1 MHRNNSSTPVNTR
14 TISLF
19 DDEKNKQYCTNKIKT
34 TKYNVITFLPLS
46 ILFQFTTYSNIYF
59 LIVAIILAIKKISP
73 QDPTVALI
81 PFIFVIIVG
90 VLVEL
95 FEEIKKWRNDTNFNN
110 STTIIVSPTT
120 KNESIIKWAELKV
133 GNVIKVLKNETIP
146 SDILIIKT
154 SLQNHFCYMQ
164 TTNLD
169 GESAL
174 KPRELISLLQNKL
187 EFTKFNTLD
196 VSLLEGSLID
206 IELPN
211 ANIYKCNGSITL
223 KNNEKSY
230 IQIDNILLRG
240 TTLKNTDYVYGV
252 ILYTGKD
259 TKIMKN
265 IQTSSIKSSS
275 IEDIINNIII
285 GVMIFVFVLCIVCTI
300 IGMVFLKRNI
310 PSYKDG
316 NLNAEYIYY
325 NHDDD
330 FPYVL
335 EFFRLFAAFFILFNN
350 IIPISMAITFT
361 IAKVIQIIII
371 EFDKE
376 LKKDPGDHLK
386 VLSTRLQEDLGKVK
400 YIFTDKTGTLTRN
413 EMIFKGCSIFGML
426 YFEDINT
433 KKDEETTYTAKK
445 PDVEQQLRV
454 SLENGSP
461 LQTIN
466 EKSIFNTTKDA
477 IEEFGLNITLNHNVL
492 SELDENGKGKVYQ
505 GPNPDEVA
513 LVSAM
518 KNIGIEF
525 MERIGKSISVMLL
538 GSKIKKYEIMQIFA
552 YTSERK
558 RSGIIVKDLEN
569 NDLIL
574 FVKGAD
580 EKIFEMCDD
589 FSKDNLLEQV
599 KIHLD
604 LFAKNGLRTL
614 CYASRHL
621 SKDEYDAWVV
631 DYEKIKTEALMDISK
646 LPELEEKISQI
657 ENGVLLIGVSGLED
671 KLQDEVREDISKFIE
686 AGIQLWMITG
696 DQMKTAESIGYSSG
710 FFEDDTEVYK
720 IKSCESKNEIHS
732 NIKSILEDISKME
745 KELSNFKFQSGTN
758 SVSKKKEEMNDDFKG
773 LNLPDS
779 NLRLN
784 DNVYDN
790 KQNDNQNDTIRKTN
804 NNENRK
810 SMNYLSINYNPNGN
824 TNSNRSLN
832 DNKSINDIS
841 ILKFMYNKNYLIDS
855 TYDKNE
861 VNTFIKF
868 VSEANENSKHLD
880 TNTPDHLFKQYESE
894 LSNIISKKE
903 AMLSLTKITS
913 FDILK
918 KTKIDKGINTIN
930 FGLVIEGNA
939 LIKCITNEVADDFYQ
954 LILKARSIVCCRC
967 TPVQKALIVEFI
979 KNRSNE
985 ICLAIGDGGN
995 DVNMIK
1001 KANVGVGIFG
1011 KEGHQAAYNSDYAIG
1026 QFKYL
1031 KRLLFYHGRY
1041 ILMRNSYFIY
1051 FFFYKGL
1058 LFCFPDGWFGFVSG
1072 FSGSN
1077 FWDFVW
1083 FTMYTGLVSTMPPV
1097 VIMVFEEDIDTDFE
1111 GVPNKERLLTLLPD
1125 IYREYRDSKP
1135 FNEVRYYTIFILGIA
1150 HSAVYYIW
1158 GMYNFKY
1165 GITDSSGKEMGMWD
1179 ISMLSMLTL
1188 LVVQYVILF
1197 LDTNKYY
1204 IWVYLAHGAQILVN
1218 VLFGIIYGLGESD
1231 ELGAYTFDVLSN
1243 WNFWLSLICCIHMC
1257 LIPVYISKYA
1267 AYLFGDNIIN
1277 NIRNGNYE
1285 HDLKRKKY
1293 VKKINQMMKCTRSV
1307 AKFKKIYHNQETN
1320 QNQDDNF
1327 AEKKMKE
1334 MVEMYKKNKKANPPP
1349 AQMKSKSDRMTK
1361 DKYII
1366 QVSSVKNVN
1375 DENNHFV
1382 NNNDNNNDIT
1392 NNINDPVFTNKVEIN
1407 YGTEKHDVNKEEN
1420 GILQRDNKSSNLNQ
1434 KEKSDSNLI
1443 SIESHQ

>member
-1 MHRNNSSTPVNTR
+1 MQKRTSSNSIKTR
-14 TISLF
+14 IISLF
-19 DDEKNKQYCTNKIKT
+19 DEAQNLLYPTNKIKT

-59 LIVAIILAIKKISP
+59 LLVAIILAIKKISP

-110 STTIIVSPTT
+110 STTIKVNTST
-120 KNESIIKWAELKV
+120 NEESKVKWAELKV
-133 GNVIKVLKNETIP
+133 GDVIKVQKNETIP
-146 SDILIIKT
+146 SDILIIKS
-154 SLQNHFCYMQ
+154 SLTNHFCYMQ

-174 KPRELISLLQNKL
+174 KPRELITLLQNKL
-187 EFTKFNTLD
+187 NPLNSNNKKINID
-196 VSLLEGSLID
+196 VSLLEGATIE

-211 ANIYKCNGSITL
+211 ANIYKCNGSLSL
-223 KNNEKSY
+223 KNKEKSY

-275 IEDIINNIII
+275 IEDIINTIII
-285 GVMIFVFVLCIVCTI
+285 GVMIFVFVLCIVCAV
-300 IGMVFLKRNI
+300 IGMCFLNENV
-310 PSYKDG
+310 PSYKK
-316 NLNAEYIYY
+316 NELNADYIYY
-325 NHDDD
+325 TDDDD

-376 LKKDPGDHLK
+376 LQKDKGDNLK

-426 YFEDINT
+426 FYDENE
-433 KKDEETTYTAKK
+433 KNEETNT
-445 PDVEQQLRV
+445 V
-454 SLENGSP
+454 SLQKIKVED
-461 LQTIN
+461 TIKAHLTTEAPIPAIK
-466 EKSIFNTTKDA
+466 EKSRFNSCRDA
-477 IEEFGLNITLNHNVL
+477 IEEFAINIALNHNVL
-492 SELDENGKGKVYQ
+492 SEYDEKIKEKVYQ

-513 LVSAM
+513 LVTTM
-518 KNIGIEF
+518 KSLGIEF
-525 MERIGKSISVMLL
+525 IERIGKIITVNIEHRKEEKKEYEVM
-538 GSKIKKYEIMQIFA
+538 QVFA

-558 RSGIIVKDLEN
+558 RSGIIVRDPNTKE
-569 NDLIL
+569 ITL

-580 EKIFEMCDD
+580 EKIFEMSDEY
-589 FSKDNLLEQV
+589 SKRNLLEET
-599 KIHLD
+599 KKHLD

-614 CYASRHL
+614 CYASKKI
-621 SKDEYDAWVV
+621 SQSEYDSWVIE
-631 DYEKIKTEALMDISK
+631 YESLKSQAMMDVSK
-646 LPELEEKISQI
+646 LPLLEEKISQI
-657 ENGVLLIGVSGLED
+657 EKGVLLTGVSGLED
-671 KLQDEVREDISKFIE
+671 KLQDEVKEDIEKFIE
-686 AGIQLWMITG
+686 AGIQIWMITG

-720 IKSCESKNEIHS
+720 IKGSESKGEIKD
-732 NIKSILEDISKME
+732 NIKGFLCEIEMME
-745 KELSNFKFQSGTN
+745 KELSGYKFSRRENNG
-758 SVSKKKEEMNDDFKG
+758 MNDKKSKSEKRNVDT
-773 LNLPDS
+773 NLIMNENSGKILIQKNKTENKENVKS
-779 NLRLN
+779 NLN
-784 DNVYDN
+784 GNSDNYLTVNFTPNNKTKNEDN
-790 KQNDNQNDTIRKTN
+790 KSNQ
-804 NNENRK
+804 
-810 SMNYLSINYNPNGN
+810 
-824 TNSNRSLN
+824 SN
-832 DNKSINDIS
+832 KESINDIS
-841 ILKFMYNKNYLIDS
+841 VLKFMYDKNYLIDS
-855 TYDKNE
+855 SVEKKE
-861 VNTFIKF
+861 INTFIKY
-868 VSEANENSKHLD
+868 VNDANETTKDS
-880 TNTPDHLFKQYESE
+880 TPDDLYKEYDKS
-894 LSNIISKKE
+894 LTSIIRKKE
-903 AMLSLTKITS
+903 LMLKITKWTS
-913 FDILK
+913 LDFLR
-918 KTKIDKGINTIN
+918 KTTVDKGINIIN
-930 FGLVIEGNA
+930 FGLVIEGNSLMKCLSSDVSDDFYA
-939 LIKCITNEVADDFYQ
+939 LIK
-954 LILKARSIVCCRC
+954 KARSVVCCRC
-967 TPVQKALIVEFI
+967 TPVQKSLIVQFI
-979 KNRSNE
+979 RDKSKE

-1072 FSGSN
+1072 FSGAN

-1111 GVPNKERLLTLLPD
+1111 GNTNKKQLTSLLPN
-1125 IYREYRDSKP
+1125 IYKEYRDSHP
-1135 FNEVRYYTIFILGIA
+1135 FNVTRYFTIFVLGIA
-1150 HSAVYYIW
+1150 HSALYYIW
-1158 GMYNFKY
+1158 GMYAFKY
-1165 GITDSSGKEMGMWD
+1165 GIVDSSGKEMGMWD
-1179 ISMLSMLTL
+1179 ISSLSMFTL

-1197 LDTNKYY
+1197 LDTNKFY

-1218 VLFGIIYGLGESD
+1218 VLFGVCYGLGESD

-1257 LIPVYISKYA
+1257 LIPVYISKYCE
-1267 AYLFGDNIIN
+1267 YLFGDNIIN
-1277 NIRNGNYE
+1277 NIRNNKYE
-1285 HDLKRKKY
+1285 VDLNRKKL
-1293 VKKINQMMKCTRSV
+1293 VKKINQMMKCTRSIT
-1307 AKFKKIYHNQETN
+1307 KFKKVYKKDKDI
-1320 QNQDDNF
+1320 QDENF
-1327 AEKKMKE
+1327 ADRKMKE
-1334 MVEMYKKNKKANPPP
+1334 LVELYRKNKNIKVSRNKNPNINTSFTNNGNTIQINSPKVKIEMINTNNKETSSLIEP
-1349 AQMKSKSDRMTK
+1349 AFVNKVDFPKGEE
-1361 DKYII
+1361 
-1366 QVSSVKNVN
+1366 KNVN
-1375 DENNHFV
+1375 KKDDILANS
-1382 NNNDNNNDIT
+1382 NNNNLI
-1392 NNINDPVFTNKVEIN
+1392 E
-1407 YGTEKHDVNKEEN
+1407 EEN
-1420 GILQRDNKSSNLNQ
+1420 DNK
-1434 KEKSDSNLI
+1434 I
-1443 SIESHQ
+1443 STQNV

>member
-14 TISLF
+14 TINLF
-19 DDEKNKQYCTNKIKT
+19 DDEKNKQYCSNKIKT

-110 STTIIVSPTT
+110 STTIIVSPTKKT
-120 KNESIIKWAELKV
+120 ESIIKWAELKV
-133 GNVIKVLKNETIP
+133 GNVIKILKNETIP

-154 SLQNHFCYMQ
+154 SLENHFCYMQ

-174 KPRELISLLQNKL
+174 KPRELISLLQNKF
-187 EFTKFNTLD
+187 EFTESNTLD

-223 KNNEKSY
+223 KNKEKSY

-275 IEDIINNIII
+275 IEDIINTIII

-300 IGMVFLKRNI
+300 IGMVFLNKNI

-316 NLNAEYIYY
+316 DLNAEYIYF

-330 FPYVL
+330 FSYVL

-413 EMIFKGCSIFGML
+413 EMIFKGCSIFGKL

-433 KKDEETTYTAKK
+433 KKDEETAYSGKK
-445 PDVEQQLRV
+445 QEVEEQLRL
-454 SLENGSP
+454 SLENGLP
-461 LQTIN
+461 LQTVS

-513 LVSAM
+513 LVTAM

-569 NDLIL
+569 NELIL

-580 EKIFEMCDD
+580 EKIFEMCND

-621 SKDEYDAWVV
+621 SKEEYDAWVV
-631 DYEKIKTEALMDISK
+631 DYEKTKTEALMDVSK
-646 LPELEEKISQI
+646 LPELEDKISQI

-671 KLQDEVREDISKFIE
+671 KLQDEVKEDICKFIE

-720 IKSCESKNEIHS
+720 IKSSESEKEIHS
-732 NIKSILEDISKME
+732 NIKSILEDINKME
-745 KELSNFKFQSGTN
+745 KELTNFKFQSGTN
-758 SVSKKKEEMNDDFKG
+758 SVSKKKEEINEEIRS
-773 LNLPDS
+773 NLPDS

-784 DNVYDN
+784 DNI
-790 KQNDNQNDTIRKTN
+790 QNDRIPKEN
-804 NNENRK
+804 NNTNRRSK
-810 SMNYLSINYNPNGN
+810 NLSINYNENGN
-824 TNSNRSLN
+824 TNSNRSIN
-832 DNKSINDIS
+832 SRSINDIS

-868 VSEANENSKHLD
+868 VSEANENSKNLD
-880 TNTPDHLFKQYESE
+880 ANTPDNLFKEYESE
-894 LSNIISKKE
+894 LSKIISKKE
-903 AMLSLTKITS
+903 AMLSLAKITS
-913 FDILK
+913 LDILK

-939 LIKCITNEVADDFYQ
+939 LIKCISNEVADDFYQ

-967 TPVQKALIVEFI
+967 TPVQKALIVEFV
-979 KNRSNE
+979 KKRSKE

-1111 GVPNKERLLTLLPD
+1111 GVANKNRLLTLLPD
-1125 IYREYRDSKP
+1125 IYREQRDSKP
-1135 FNEVRYYTIFILGIA
+1135 FNEIRYYTIFILGIA

-1307 AKFKKIYHNQETN
+1307 AKFKKIYHNQEIN

-1327 AEKKMKE
+1327 AERKMKE
-1334 MVEMYKKNKKANPPP
+1334 MVEMYKKDKKINPPT
-1349 AQMKSKSDRMTK
+1349 QIKSKSDKTPTNEG
-1361 DKYII
+1361 YII
-1366 QVSSVKNVN
+1366 KVEPVIKVEEERNQFINK
-1375 DENNHFV
+1375 
-1382 NNNDNNNDIT
+1382 NDNNNGT

-1407 YGTEKHDVNKEEN
+1407 YSTESNNNVNKEEN
-1420 GILQRDNKSSNLNQ
+1420 DILQRDNKNSNLNHED
-1434 KEKSDSNLI
+1434 KCDSNLI
-1443 SIESHQ
+1443 SIESNK